1 MPTGLYQFAT
11 LFFNVLKIY
20 EFAPPSPLLNN
31 VKKSAKLLGDGIC
44 NYDQIRKYDFFAT
57 SFFFGNVRHLFSQNP
72 LTFLFYTFDAG
83 LPFFDD
89 E

>member
-44 NYDQIRKYDFFAT
+44 NYDQIRKYDLFAT
-57 SFFFGNVRHLFSQNP
+57 SIFWIGETLIFTEPSYVP
-72 LTFLFYTFDAG
+72 FLHI
-83 LPFFDD
+83 
-89 E
+89 